1 MKRPSPTLHDL
12 AAHVGLSVTTVSD
25 ALRRRGRVAEATRAK
40 VLEGA
45 AELGYSP
52 NRPAQSLRS
61 GSSLNVG
68 IYIPRRVLGM
78 EFYMA
83 FAMSVADELG
93 QYGYDL
99 TIISDAKDPRRWTQF
114 AAVIVVDA
122 CLSDGPLREN
132 LDNGS
137 TVFTAGRIEGL
148 PTSRL
153 AGLIEIDYW
162 KMLTEALDGLE
173 QQREVTSPFLIAFE
187 PLDKY
192 SWSQMLISSFVHW
205 CTMRGLD
212 PDVFTVSPDPS
223 SWSFSE
229 DFSRRISERKSYDLI
244 VHGGTL
250 LSMAARSQKL
260 YSELVEL
267 ESARTAVLT
276 TNEIETRLIDC
287 DVALNIRAKE
297 FGQLSP
303 TCASS
308 DCSMVRATSPTNGL
322 HPRFSCPSPVDEV

>member
-25 ALRRRGRVAEATRAK
+25 ALRRRGRVAEDTRAK

-78 EFYMA
+78 EFYMS
-83 FAMSVADELG
+83 FAMSIADELG
-93 QYGYDL
+93 RYDYDL
-99 TIISDAKDPRRWTQF
+99 TIISDAKEPRRWTQF

-122 CLSDGPLREN
+122 CLSDGPLRSN

-137 TVFTAGRIEGL
+137 MLFTAGRIEGL
-148 PTSRL
+148 STSRL

-162 KMLTEALDGLE
+162 KMLVEALDGLE
-173 QQREVTSPFLIAFE
+173 QQREVTAPFLIAFE

-192 SWSQMLISSFVHW
+192 SWSQRLISAFVHW
-205 CTMRGLD
+205 CTVRELE
-212 PDVFTVSPDPS
+212 PDVLTVSPDPD

-229 DFSRRISERKSYDLI
+229 AYSQRIGDGKSYDL
-244 VHGGTL
+244 VVYGGTL
-250 LSMAARSQKL
+250 LSMAARSQTRFNEIID
-260 YSELVEL
+260 S

-297 FGQLSP
+297 FGAAMARLCLDRILTGMNSFTHEWFEP
-303 TCASS
+303 EILLERST
-308 DCSMVRATSPTNGL
+308 
-322 HPRFSCPSPVDEV
+322 

>member
-1 MKRPSPTLHDL
+1 MTRPSPTLHDL

-25 ALRRRGRVAEATRAK
+25 ALRGQGRVAEATRSK
-40 VLEGA
+40 ILKGA

-99 TIISDAKDPRRWTQF
+99 TIISDAKEPRRWTQF
-114 AAVIVVDA
+114 AAVVVVDA
-122 CLSDGPLREN
+122 CLSDGPLHEN

-148 PTSRL
+148 PDSRL

-173 QQREVTSPFLIAFE
+173 QQREVASPFLIAFE

-192 SWSQMLISSFVHW
+192 SWSQMLIDSFEHW
-205 CTMRGLD
+205 CTVRGLE
-212 PDVFTVSPDPS
+212 PDVFTVSPDPN
-223 SWSFSE
+223 SWLFSD
-229 DFSRRISERKSYDLI
+229 DFSRRISEGKSYDLI

-260 YSELVEL
+260 YTELIEPA
-267 ESARTAVLT
+267 SIRTAVLT
-276 TNEIETRLIDC
+276 TSEIETRLIDC

-297 FGQLSP
+297 FGAAMARLCLKRLLNG
-303 TCASS
+303 TRTFTHEWFEHEVVMTEAS
-308 DCSMVRATSPTNGL
+308 
-322 HPRFSCPSPVDEV
+322 

>member
-25 ALRRRGRVAEATRAK
+25 ALRGQGRVAEATRSRI
-40 VLEGA
+40 LDGA

-99 TIISDAKDPRRWTQF
+99 TIISDAKEPRRWTQF

-122 CLSDGPLREN
+122 CLSDAPLREN

-137 TVFTAGRIEGL
+137 TIFTAGRIEGL

-162 KMLTEALDGLE
+162 KMLTEALDELE
-173 QQREVTSPFLIAFE
+173 QKRAVTSPFLIAFE

-205 CTMRGLD
+205 CTARGLD
-212 PDVFTVSPDPS
+212 PDVFTVSPDPN
-223 SWSFSE
+223 SWSFSD
-229 DFSRRISERKSYDLI
+229 DFSRRINDQKSYDLM

-260 YSELVEL
+260 YNELIGP

-276 TNEIETRLIDC
+276 TSEIETRLIDC

-297 FGQLSP
+297 FGAAIARLSLERLLKGK
-303 TCASS
+303 SS
-308 DCSMVRATSPTNGL
+308 FTHEWFAPEILMAKSA
-322 HPRFSCPSPVDEV
+322 